1 MPEAGRSS
9 TVAPNDQTQTG
20 VGRGRL
26 ARTVRQVQDGY
37 GLTLV
42 LTILT
47 IATLAA
53 TGVGT
58 GGGLLAVA
66 LTGATLLFALN
77 TSRARPRVMRT
88 AQILVAVSIA
98 ASALAIFTGDTHAS
112 EVAVGT
118 IGFAIAAVV
127 PVVILRRIA
136 QSEEITYRLVIGA
149 LVVYLLLGLCYAY
162 VFGLIT
168 LLTGQ
173 PFFVQTAAPT
183 SANYLYFSYTTLS
196 TVGYGDFSAATTLGQ
211 MTAISEALF
220 GQLYLVSIV
229 AILVAN
235 IGRSFRAVKDE

>member
-1 MPEAGRSS
+1 
-9 TVAPNDQTQTG
+9 VASDDQPQTG
-20 VGRGRL
+20 TGRGRI
-26 ARTVRQVQDGY
+26 ARTVRQIQDGY
-37 GLTLV
+37 GLTLL

-47 IATLAA
+47 VGCLAA

-88 AQILVAVSIA
+88 AQILVAGAVA
-98 ASALAIFTGDTHAS
+98 ASALALFTGDTRAS

-136 QSEEITYRLVIGA
+136 QSAEITYRLVIGA

-162 VFGLIT
+162 VFALIA
-168 LLTGQ
+168 LLGGE

-183 SANYLYFSYTTLS
+183 SATYLYFSYVTLS

-211 MTAISEALF
+211 MIAISEALF

-235 IGRSFRAVKDE
+235 IGRSFRAVKEE